1 MAKPNPNKNKNQGGR
16 VNYSKQ
22 NRQKEKAIATDS
34 VGAKV
39 VSPTINS
46 LSLANNELNITLTAY
61 DTWFFRESR
70 PHDAVGASELSSL
83 FPPPIRTVAGA
94 LRTLIGDQLKINWQT
109 LQSATQPDFNF
120 VAELG
125 DAKGLGE
132 LQINGPWI
140 NFKGQCLYPAPLYLM
155 KKEHELKRLAP
166 GSVVRCDLG
175 SVRLPTLPE
184 GSRGFK
190 ALEQRWITVEGMRRC
205 LEGLVPTDKIYTSD
219 DLFSHE
225 ARLGIARDNVTRS
238 VEDGK
243 LYQTQHLR
251 LKDEVSVGLW
261 VKNLSTVAKTVLTQP
276 NTLLRLGGEGRMAAL
291 ETQEQAQALPF
302 VNAKANA
309 KVERFVLHFLT
320 PADFEGEMFP
330 KGFKKTMLDGE
341 TVWEGVI
348 NTIEVRIVS
357 AVLGKVHR
365 EGGWDMQ
372 KHQPSP
378 VKSYIPSGSA
388 WFCRAV
394 DSELTW
400 ETLNTQLHG
409 HCIGVDG
416 AYGRGQVL
424 LGTLKDNK

>member
-120 VAELG
+120 VSELG
-125 DAKGLGE
+125 DAQGLGE
-132 LQINGPWI
+132 LSLNGPWI
-140 NFKGQCLYPAPLYLM
+140 NFDDQRLYPAPLYLM
-155 KKEHELKRLAP
+155 KNEHELKRLAP
-166 GSVVRCDLG
+166 GSIVRCDLG
-175 SVRLPTLPE
+175 SVRLPALPKD
-184 GSRGFK
+184 SKGFK
-190 ALEQRWITVEGMRRC
+190 NLEQRWITAEGMRRC
-205 LEGLVPTDKIYTSD
+205 LEGHVPTDKIYTSD

-225 ARLGIARDNVTRS
+225 ARLGIARDNATRS

-251 LKDEVSVGLW
+251 LKEKVSVGLL
-261 VKNLSTVAKTVLTQP
+261 VKNLSSVAKDILTQP

-291 ETQEQAQALPF
+291 KAQEQAQAFPF

-320 PADFEGEMFP
+320 PADFEGAMFP
-330 KGFKKTMLDGE
+330 KDFEKTTFDGA
-341 TVWEGVI
+341 TVWQGVI
-348 NTIEVRIVS
+348 NDIGLRIIS
-357 AVLGKVHR
+357 AVVGKVHR

-378 VKSYIPSGSA
+378 VKSYIPAGSA

-409 HCIGVDG
+409 HCIGVDS
-416 AYGRGQVL
+416 AYGRGQLL
-424 LGTLKDNK
+424 LGTWQDHK

>member
-1 MAKPNPNKNKNQGGR
+1 MAKPNKKNNSQGGR

-22 NRQKEKAIATDS
+22 NRKKEKTVAAPVGTKIIA
-34 VGAKV
+34 
-39 VSPTINS
+39 PS
-46 LSLANNELNITLTAY
+46 LKGEDLASDALNITLTAY

-83 FPPPIRTVAGA
+83 FPPPIRTLAGA
-94 LRTLIGDQLKINWQT
+94 LRTLIGDQLEINWQT

-120 VAELG
+120 ISELG

-140 NFKGQCLYPAPLYLM
+140 NFDGQRLYPAPLYLM
-155 KKEHELKRLAP
+155 QKGDEIQRLAP

-175 SVRLPTLPE
+175 SVRLPALPE
-184 GSRGFK
+184 GSQGFK
-190 ALEQRWITVEGMRRC
+190 ALEQRWITAQGMWRC
-205 LEGLVPTDKIYTSD
+205 LEGHVPTDKIYTTD

-225 ARLGIARDNVTRS
+225 ARLGIARDNVTRR

-261 VKNLSTVAKTVLTQP
+261 VKNLSTVAKAILTQP

-291 ETQEQAQALPF
+291 EAQAQAQALPF
-302 VNAKANA
+302 VKQKPNS
-309 KVERFVLHFLT
+309 KVENFVLHFLT

-330 KGFKKTMLDGE
+330 KDFQKTTFDGE
-341 TVWEGVI
+341 TVWQGDI
-348 NTIEVRIVS
+348 NDIGVRIVS

-378 VKSYIPSGSA
+378 VKSYIPAGSA
-388 WFCRAV
+388 WFCQAI
-394 DSELTW
+394 DAELTW

-409 HCIGVDG
+409 QCIGVDS
-416 AYGRGQVL
+416 AYGRGQLL
-424 LGTLKDNK
+424 LGTWQDNK

>member
-1 MAKPNPNKNKNQGGR
+1 MAKPNKKNNNQGGR
-16 VNYSKQ
+16 VNYAKQ
-22 NRQKEKAIATDS
+22 NRQKEKAIATVS
-34 VGAKV
+34 VETKA
-39 VSPTINS
+39 VSPSTKS
-46 LSLANNELNITLTAY
+46 VSLANNELNIMLTAY

-83 FPPPIRTVAGA
+83 FPPPIRTLAGA

-140 NFKGQCLYPAPLYLM
+140 NFKGQRLYPAPLYLM
-155 KKEHELKRLAP
+155 QKGDEIKRLAP

-175 SVRLPTLPE
+175 LVRLPALPE
-184 GSRGFK
+184 GSQGFK
-190 ALEQRWITVEGMRRC
+190 ALEQRWITAEGMRRC

-219 DLFSHE
+219 HLFSHE

-251 LKDEVSVGLW
+251 LKEDVSVGLL
-261 VKNLSTVAKTVLTQP
+261 VKNLSTVAKDILTQP

-291 ETQEQAQALPF
+291 ETQQQAQALPF
-302 VNAKANA
+302 VQQNPNA
-309 KVERFVLHFLT
+309 KVESFVLHFIT

-400 ETLNTQLHG
+400 ETLNKQLHG
-409 HCIGVDG
+409 HCIGVDS

>member
-1 MAKPNPNKNKNQGGR
+1 MAKSNKNKNQGGG
-16 VNYSKQ
+16 VNYAKQ
-22 NRQKEKAIATDS
+22 TRQKEKAVAANSIGT
-34 VGAKV
+34 KV
-39 VSPTINS
+39 AAPS
-46 LSLANNELNITLTAY
+46 LKGEDLASDALNITLTAY

-83 FPPPIRTVAGA
+83 FPPPIRTLAGA
-94 LRTLIGDQLKINWQT
+94 LRTLIGDQLAINWQT

-140 NFKGQCLYPAPLYLM
+140 NFKGQRLYPAPLYLM
-155 KKEHELKRLAP
+155 QKGDEIKRLAP

-175 SVRLPTLPE
+175 LVRLPALPE
-184 GSRGFK
+184 GSQGFK
-190 ALEQRWITVEGMRRC
+190 ALEQRWITAEGMRRC

-219 DLFSHE
+219 HLFSHE

-251 LKDEVSVGLW
+251 LKEDVSVGLL
-261 VKNLSTVAKTVLTQP
+261 VKNLSTVAKDILTQP

-291 ETQEQAQALPF
+291 EAQEQAQALPF

-309 KVERFVLHFLT
+309 KVESFVLHFLT
-320 PADFEGEMFP
+320 SADFEGAMFP
-330 KGFKKTMLDGE
+330 KDFEKTTFDGA
-341 TVWEGVI
+341 TVWQGDI
-348 NTIEVRIVS
+348 NAIGVRIVS
-357 AVLGKVHR
+357 AVVGKVHR

-378 VKSYIPSGSA
+378 VKSYIPAGSA

-394 DSELTW
+394 DAELTW

-409 HCIGVDG
+409 QCIGVDS
-416 AYGRGQVL
+416 AYGRGQIL
-424 LGTLKDNK
+424 LGSWQDN

>member
-1 MAKPNPNKNKNQGGR
+1 MAKSNKNKNQGGG
-16 VNYSKQ
+16 VNYAKQ
-22 NRQKEKAIATDS
+22 TRQKEKAVAANSIGT
-34 VGAKV
+34 KV
-39 VSPTINS
+39 AAPS
-46 LSLANNELNITLTAY
+46 LKGEDLASDALNITLTAY

-83 FPPPIRTVAGA
+83 FPPPIRTLAGA

-140 NFKGQCLYPAPLYLM
+140 NFKGQRLYPAPLYLM
-155 KKEHELKRLAP
+155 QKGDEIKRLAP

-175 SVRLPTLPE
+175 LVRLPALPE
-184 GSRGFK
+184 GSQGFK
-190 ALEQRWITVEGMRRC
+190 ALEQRWITAEGMRRC

-219 DLFSHE
+219 HLFSHE

-251 LKDEVSVGLW
+251 LKEDVSVGLL
-261 VKNLSTVAKTVLTQP
+261 VKNLSTVAKDILTQP

-291 ETQEQAQALPF
+291 EAQEQAQALPF

-309 KVERFVLHFLT
+309 KVESFVLHFLT
-320 PADFEGEMFP
+320 SADFEGAMFP
-330 KGFKKTMLDGE
+330 KDFEKTTFDGA
-341 TVWEGVI
+341 TVWQGDI
-348 NTIEVRIVS
+348 NAIGVRIVS
-357 AVLGKVHR
+357 AVVGKVHR

-378 VKSYIPSGSA
+378 VKSYIPAGSA
-388 WFCRAV
+388 WFCQTLDA
-394 DSELTW
+394 ELTW
-400 ETLNTQLHG
+400 DILKTQLHG
-409 HCIGVDG
+409 QCIGVDS
-416 AYGRGQVL
+416 AYGRGQIL
-424 LGTLKDNK
+424 LGSWQDN

>member
-120 VAELG
+120 VSELG
-125 DAKGLGE
+125 DAQGLGE
-132 LQINGPWI
+132 LSLNGPWI
-140 NFKGQCLYPAPLYLM
+140 NFDDQRLYPAPLYLM
-155 KKEHELKRLAP
+155 KNEHELKRLAP
-166 GSVVRCDLG
+166 GSIVRCDLG
-175 SVRLPTLPE
+175 SVRLPALPKD
-184 GSRGFK
+184 SKGFK
-190 ALEQRWITVEGMRRC
+190 NLEQRWITAEGMRRC
-205 LEGLVPTDKIYTSD
+205 LEGHVPTDKIYTSD

-225 ARLGIARDNVTRS
+225 ARLGIARDNATRS

-251 LKDEVSVGLW
+251 LKEKVSVGLL
-261 VKNLSTVAKTVLTQP
+261 VKNLSSVAKDILTQP

-291 ETQEQAQALPF
+291 KAQEQAQAFPF

-320 PADFEGEMFP
+320 PADFEGAMFP
-330 KGFKKTMLDGE
+330 KDFEKTTFDGA
-341 TVWEGVI
+341 TVWQGVI
-348 NTIEVRIVS
+348 NDIGLRIIS
-357 AVLGKVHR
+357 AVVGKVHR

-378 VKSYIPSGSA
+378 VKSYIPAGSA
-388 WFCRAV
+388 WFCQTLDA
-394 DSELTW
+394 ELTW

-409 HCIGVDG
+409 HCIGVDS
-416 AYGRGQVL
+416 AYGRGQLL
-424 LGTLKDNK
+424 LGTWQDHK

>member
-1 MAKPNPNKNKNQGGR
+1 MAKSNKNKNQGGG
-16 VNYSKQ
+16 VNYAKQ
-22 NRQKEKAIATDS
+22 TRQKEKAVAANSIGT
-34 VGAKV
+34 KV
-39 VSPTINS
+39 AAPS
-46 LSLANNELNITLTAY
+46 LKGEDLASDALNITLTAY

-83 FPPPIRTVAGA
+83 FPPPIRTLAGA
-94 LRTLIGDQLKINWQT
+94 LRTLIGDQLAINWQT

-140 NFKGQCLYPAPLYLM
+140 NFKGQRLYPAPLYLM
-155 KKEHELKRLAP
+155 QKGDEIKRLAP

-175 SVRLPTLPE
+175 LVRLPALPE
-184 GSRGFK
+184 GSQGFK
-190 ALEQRWITVEGMRRC
+190 ALEQRWITAEGMRRC

-251 LKDEVSVGLW
+251 LKDEVSVGLL
-261 VKNLSTVAKTVLTQP
+261 VKNLSTVAKAVLTQP
-276 NTLLRLGGEGRMAAL
+276 NTLLRLGGEGRMAVL
-291 ETQEQAQALPF
+291 ETQQQAQALPF
-302 VNAKANA
+302 VKQNPNA

-400 ETLNTQLHG
+400 ETLNKQLHG
-409 HCIGVDG
+409 HCIGVDS

>member
-1 MAKPNPNKNKNQGGR
+1 MAKPNKKNNSQGGR

-22 NRQKEKAIATDS
+22 NRKKEKTVAAPVGTKIIA
-34 VGAKV
+34 
-39 VSPTINS
+39 PS
-46 LSLANNELNITLTAY
+46 LKGEDLASDALNITLTAY

-83 FPPPIRTVAGA
+83 FPPPIRTLAGA
-94 LRTLIGDQLKINWQT
+94 LRTLIGDQLEINWQT

-120 VAELG
+120 ISELG

-132 LQINGPWI
+132 LCLNGPWI
-140 NFKGQCLYPAPLYLM
+140 NVDEQRLYPAPLYLM
-155 KKEHELKRLAP
+155 QKGNELKRLAP

-175 SVRLPTLPE
+175 AVRLPALPD
-184 GSRGFK
+184 GSQGFK
-190 ALEQRWITVEGMRRC
+190 NLEQRWITGHGMRQC
-205 LEGLVPTDKIYTSD
+205 LEGHVPSDTIYSSD

-225 ARLGIARDNVTRS
+225 ARLGIARDNATRS
-238 VEDGK
+238 VEEGK

-251 LKDEVSVGLW
+251 LKEDVSVGLLL
-261 VKNLSTVAKTVLTQP
+261 KNLSTVAKDILTQP

-291 ETQEQAQALPF
+291 EAKHQAQALPF
-302 VNAKANA
+302 VNTNSNA
-309 KVERFVLHFLT
+309 KVEGFLLHFLST
-320 PADFEGEMFP
+320 ADFEGKMFP
-330 KGFKKTMLDGE
+330 RGFKKTTFEGV

-348 NTIEVRIVS
+348 NDIGVRIVS
-357 AVLGKVHR
+357 AVVGKVHR

-388 WFCRAV
+388 WFCRAI
-394 DSELTW
+394 DAELTW

-409 HCIGVDG
+409 QCIGVDS
-416 AYGRGQVL
+416 AYGRGQLL
-424 LGTLKDNK
+424 LGTWQDHK

>member
-1 MAKPNPNKNKNQGGR
+1 MAKSNKNKNQGGG
-16 VNYSKQ
+16 VNYAKQ
-22 NRQKEKAIATDS
+22 TRQKEKAVAANSIGT
-34 VGAKV
+34 KV
-39 VSPTINS
+39 AAPS
-46 LSLANNELNITLTAY
+46 LKGEDLASDALNITLTAY

-83 FPPPIRTVAGA
+83 FPPPIRTLAGA
-94 LRTLIGDQLKINWQT
+94 LRTLIGDQLAINWQT

-140 NFKGQCLYPAPLYLM
+140 NFKGQRLYPAPLYLM
-155 KKEHELKRLAP
+155 QKGDEIKRLAP

-175 SVRLPTLPE
+175 LVRLPALPE
-184 GSRGFK
+184 GSQGFK
-190 ALEQRWITVEGMRRC
+190 ALEQRWITAEGMRRC

-251 LKDEVSVGLW
+251 LKDEVSVGLL
-261 VKNLSTVAKTVLTQP
+261 VKNLSTVAKAVLTQP
-276 NTLLRLGGEGRMAAL
+276 NTLLRLGGEGRMAVL
-291 ETQEQAQALPF
+291 ETQQQAQALPF
-302 VNAKANA
+302 VKQNPNA